1 MQPFSNIRVIDMT
14 HVIAGPFST
23 YQLSVLG
30 AEVIK
35 IESPTNPDMVRFD
48 GGDEEQA
55 KQGMGSVFLAQNANK
70 KSVAVDIKTERGR
83 DIVLDLLK
91 GADVLVENYRPG
103 ALEKLGL
110 GYDAVKQIQPDIVYC
125 SLTGYGQD
133 GPMGER
139 TAYDNV
145 IQAISGLMAS
155 TGSDAS
161 GSMKVGP
168 PVLDYGTGIQA
179 AFAIA
184 AALYQRTFTGEGQ
197 HIDIAM
203 QDAAIMLSSTNVT
216 YLESAGQNT
225 PLTGNHSGSIA
236 AYGCFDTSNG
246 LLMLGAYTGEQVYNT
261 WRVLGDP
268 EHGEKLRTLKTY
280 EMRAHLESDRARMEK
295 IFLTADADEWEQ
307 RFNDAKVPAARVR
320 HADETLSHDQLMH
333 RNVVHRTLVDDREIF
348 LPVAAFKYGSDGPT
362 IRSAPPRHGEHT
374 LEVLDQAGFSKE
386 NLEQLMA
393 DGVIAGL

>member
-1 MQPFSNIRVIDMT
+1 
-14 HVIAGPFST
+14 
-23 YQLSVLG
+23 
-30 AEVIK
+30 
-35 IESPTNPDMVRFD
+35 
-48 GGDEEQA
+48 
-55 KQGMGSVFLAQNANK
+55 
-70 KSVAVDIKTERGR
+70 
-83 DIVLDLLK
+83 
-91 GADVLVENYRPG
+91 
-103 ALEKLGL
+103 
-110 GYDAVKQIQPDIVYC
+110 
-125 SLTGYGQD
+125 
-133 GPMGER
+133 
-139 TAYDNV
+139 
-145 IQAISGLMAS
+145 MAS

-393 DGVIAGL
+393 DGVIAG